1 MKSGTAD
8 LPLHSG
14 TVPRWLSERMA
25 RLGREIVRI
34 LVEEQGADAFLSR
47 LSDPFWFQSLGCVMG
62 MDWHSSGI
70 TTSVMGA
77 LKRGLNPLSR
87 ELGVYVCGGRGR
99 FSRATPDE
107 IMNISAAEGLDGD
120 GLVKA
125 SRLSAKVDNTCL
137 QDGFQIYL
145 HNFILT
151 REGKWAV
158 VQQGMNQDNAM
169 ARRYHWHSPKVNSF
183 VQNPQAAVSGRNQ
196 GELINL
202 SDARASEAHNAI
214 LDFSGQSRSVQTGEL
229 RQLLMPSRHEVHPED
244 IDPKRLGAVLAAAGE
259 SGVTEFSDLLLIQG
273 LGPRTLRSLALVSEI
288 IYGKPCRFDDP
299 ARFSFAHGG
308 KDGHPFPV
316 PLKVYDE
323 TLQYLGSSLSKSRV
337 DESEKRDSLK
347 RLNALQMRIEAME
360 KYEADPEKV
369 MAWEREN
376 SARFGGRTVG
386 GCAPPR
392 VSGNRAPG
400 GRRPSPRSG
409 RSAPDGQLEL
419 F

>member
-8 LPLHSG
+8 LPLHNG

-87 ELGVYVCGGRGR
+87 ELGIYVCGGRGR
-99 FSRATPDE
+99 YSRATPDE
-107 IMNISAAEGLDGD
+107 IIDISEREGLKGD
-120 GLVKA
+120 DLVRS
-125 SRLSAKVDNTCL
+125 SRLSAKVDNSCL
-137 QDGFQIYL
+137 QDGYQIYL

-151 REGKWAV
+151 RDGHWAV
-158 VQQGMNQDNAM
+158 VQQGMNKENAM
-169 ARRYHWHSPKVNSF
+169 ARRYHWHSPKVESF
-183 VQNPQAAVSGRNQ
+183 VLDPQAAVSGKNQ

-202 SDARASEAHNAI
+202 SDKRAAESHEAI
-214 LDFSGQSRSVQTGEL
+214 LDFSKQSRSVQNGEL
-229 RQLLMPSRHEVHPED
+229 RQLLMPSRHEVRPED
-244 IDPKRLGAVLAAAGE
+244 IDPKRLGAVLTVAGE
-259 SGVTEFSDLLLIQG
+259 SGVSDFSDFLMIQG
-273 LGPRTLRSLALVSEI
+273 LGPRTLRSLALVSEV

-323 TLQYLGSSLSKSRV
+323 TLQYLGRSVSKSRV
-337 DESEKRDSLK
+337 VESEKRDSLK
-347 RLNALQMRIEAME
+347 RLHQLQLRVESLDRIS
-360 KYEADPEKV
+360 ADPEKV
-369 MAWEREN
+369 MNWDRAH
-376 SARFGGRTVG
+376 SAEFAGRTVAG
-386 GCAPPR
+386 AVR
-392 VSGNRAPG
+392 NSPG
-400 GRRPSPRSG
+400 KGLRKRESRDKE
-409 RSAPDGQLEL
+409 RQLEL

>member
-8 LPLHSG
+8 LPLHNG

-77 LKRGLNPLSR
+77 LKRGLNPLSH
-87 ELGVYVCGGRGR
+87 ELGVFVCGGRGR
-99 FSRATPDE
+99 YSRGTPDE
-107 IMNISAAEGLDGD
+107 IIDISSREGLDAD
-120 GLVKA
+120 ELVRS
-125 SRLSAKVDNTCL
+125 SRLSAKVDNSCL

-151 REGKWAV
+151 REGHWAV
-158 VQQGMNQDNAM
+158 VQQGMNKESAM
-169 ARRYHWHSPKVNSF
+169 ARRYHWHSPKLESF
-183 VQNPQAAVSGRNQ
+183 VLDPQAAVSGKNQ

-202 SDARASEAHNAI
+202 SDGRSSDAHNAI
-214 LDFSGQSRSVQTGEL
+214 LDFTRQSNSVQTGEL
-229 RQLLMPSRHEVHPED
+229 RQLLMPSRHDVRPED
-244 IDPKRLGAVLAAAGE
+244 IDPKRLGAVLAVAGE
-259 SGVTEFSDLLLIQG
+259 SGVTDFSDLLMIQG
-273 LGPRTLRSLALVSEI
+273 LGPRTLRSLALVSEV

-323 TLQYLGSSLSKSRV
+323 TLQYLGRSVSRSRV

-347 RLNALQMRIEAME
+347 RLHQLQLRVESLE
-360 KYEADPEKV
+360 KIEADPEKV
-369 MAWEREN
+369 MAWDRLHSPEFAGRTIAGPTRVSRRIGPPQSGKREN
-376 SARFGGRTVG
+376 NT
-386 GCAPPR
+386 
-392 VSGNRAPG
+392 
-400 GRRPSPRSG
+400 
-409 RSAPDGQLEL
+409 QLEL